1 MKVLVIN
8 CGSSSLKYQLFD
20 MNAESV
26 LAKGL
31 VERIGIDGSQ
41 IKHTKTGMEAV
52 VKETPIPDH
61 KVGIQL
67 VLDALM
73 DKGHGVLSSLD
84 ELSAVGHRVVH
95 AGEKFSTSVKL
106 DPQVMA
112 ALRECIPLA
121 PLHNPANI
129 MGIEAVTE
137 VLPSVPQ
144 VAVFDTAFHQT
155 MPEHAYIY
163 GLPYGYYEKYKVRR
177 YGFHGTS
184 HYYVSRRAADIL
196 DKPVE
201 RLKIVT
207 CHLGNGSSITAV
219 QGGRSIDTS
228 MGFTPLAG
236 VLMGTR
242 CGDIDPA
249 LVAFIAQTEKLDIKD
264 LDALLNKKSGLL
276 GVSGLSSD
284 LRDIEEAAAKGEPRS
299 RLALAVLTY
308 GIRKYI
314 GAYAAAMGGIDA
326 LVFTAGVGENS
337 ILVRSMVCE
346 GLEFLGVSID
356 QEKNKVRGKEAD
368 IGTSGSRV
376 RVLVV
381 PTNEELVIARDTKRL
396 VAAD

>member
-1 MKVLVIN
+1 M
-8 CGSSSLKYQLFD
+8 
-20 MNAESV
+20 
-26 LAKGL
+26 
-31 VERIGIDGSQ
+31 
-41 IKHTKTGMEAV
+41 
-52 VKETPIPDH
+52 
-61 KVGIQL
+61 
-67 VLDALM
+67 
-73 DKGHGVLSSLD
+73 
-84 ELSAVGHRVVH
+84 
-95 AGEKFSTSVKL
+95 
-106 DPQVMA
+106 
-112 ALRECIPLA
+112 
-121 PLHNPANI
+121 
-129 MGIEAVTE
+129 
-137 VLPSVPQ
+137 
-144 VAVFDTAFHQT
+144 
-155 MPEHAYIY
+155 
-163 GLPYGYYEKYKVRR
+163 
-177 YGFHGTS
+177 
-184 HYYVSRRAADIL
+184 
-196 DKPVE
+196 
-201 RLKIVT
+201 T

-276 GVSGLSSD
+276 
-284 LRDIEEAAAKGEPRS
+284 RDIEEAAAKGEPRS
-299 RLALAVLTY
+299 KLALAVLTY